1 MKRFIIFT
9 YGILYAILSTA
20 QIVTIED
27 ATAIAYKYVEK
38 STIFANSPRDKYANI
53 LSAKNLAKTISISG
67 VTPLYIVQLD
77 DGWVLV
83 SSDSVAKPILAASPT
98 GTFPSMEK
106 MPDAMK
112 WLLSFYENSIR
123 FAQDSIKYKCSH
135 PEWHSISTCTSTE
148 MPNTLETEQQST
160 TLPDS
165 AKLSRIDMVLWN
177 QHGNNDSSTPFCSN
191 VYNKFCPNWYSLHC
205 GRTLVG
211 CTAVA
216 MGIVMWY
223 YQWPTY
229 AYIPNNIDTLGN
241 ISLETHLVLY
251 NWDNMFPQLD
261 NSTLDY
267 NVNSVAGLLRDC
279 GYASRMKYEQD
290 GSFATLT
297 DAKNALNTIF
307 QFQNVYYQQRF
318 NSTNRWIKKMKSEIA
333 AGRPII
339 YEGYGTNG
347 GHAMV
352 IYGYKENKFN
362 INWGWGGNSNNGLY
376 SLDPLDPTPSPN
388 GPYDSYQAALF
399 GIEPKLECNGKTFS
413 GNQSQDIL
421 FAVHGGEIVLS
432 NYIISS
438 GQEGYYYSNDYI
450 RITTGFHAKAG
461 SEVHIAIRNVPCN
474 DISYEPQ
481 RITPKTPSDDTD
493 PIYETSTYNSI
504 ENIEYTNIISTSI
517 YNVSGQLIQTI
528 SGGQH
533 DAAHLPN
540 GMYILQH
547 RMSDGNIKNEKIIN
561 CN

>member
-1 MKRFIIFT
+1 MKKFIIFT
-9 YGILYAILSTA
+9 CGILYAILGTA

-27 ATAIAYKYVEK
+27 ATEFAYKYVEK
-38 STIFANSPRDKYANI
+38 STIFSNLQRGKFANI
-53 LSAKNLAKTISISG
+53 LSTKNSAKTISISG

-98 GTFPSMEK
+98 GTFPSMEE

-123 FAQDSIKYKCSH
+123 FAQDSIKYKGSH

-148 MPNTLETEQQST
+148 MPNTLDIEQQSV

-177 QHGNNDSSTPFCSN
+177 QNNNNDSNTPLCSK
-191 VYNKFCPNWYSLHC
+191 VYNKFCPNWYTLHC

-229 AYIPNNIDTLGN
+229 AYIPNSIDTLGN

-251 NWDNMFPQLD
+251 NWGNMLPQLD

-279 GYASRMKYEQD
+279 GYASRMKYKQD
-290 GSFATLT
+290 GSYANFEN
-297 DAKNALNTIF
+297 AKNALNTIF

-362 INWGWGGNSNNGLY
+362 INWGWGGNSNHDLY
-376 SLDPLDPTPSPN
+376 SLDPLDPIPSQN

-413 GNQSQDIL
+413 GNQSQDLL
-421 FAVHGGEIVLS
+421 FAIHGGEIVLS
-432 NYIISS
+432 NYIIDS
-438 GQEGYYYSNDYI
+438 GQEGYYYSNDCI
-450 RITTGFHAKAG
+450 RITTGFHAKTG

-474 DISYEPQ
+474 DIASAPQ
-481 RITPKTPSDDTD
+481 RVAPKTSSDDTNLTN
-493 PIYETSTYNSI
+493 ESVTNNGL
-504 ENIEYTNIISTSI
+504 ENAENEVIVSTSI
-517 YNVSGQLIQTI
+517 YTISGQLIQTI
-528 SGGQH
+528 SGGQR
-533 DAAHLPN
+533 DVAHLSN

-547 RMSDGNIKNEKIIN
+547 RMSDGSVRSEKRAKN
-561 CN
+561 